1 MTMKESIIESFLT
14 NVVRA
19 CDPTSLKTSNTVT
32 QVQCALYSHVGCG
45 WSRPYMI
52 VVLLL
57 HSEHPFIFKSW
68 WTNKEKGEWGAF
80 YLFNSEKDLQEYIN
94 SDLWLKTV
102 PAKYGAK
109 PVQTILDPGPILCKK
124 TITDAMTSWIT
135 D

>member
-1 MTMKESIIESFLT
+1 MSTEKKALW
-14 NVVRA
+14 VVFKMD
-19 CDPTSLKTSNTVT
+19 DPNLSE
-32 QVQCALYSHVGCG
+32 AAWRERFAGAYAIF
-45 WSRPYMI
+45 RDE
-52 VVLLL
+52 L
-57 HSEHPFIFKSW
+57 HGIIFKSW

-124 TITDAMTSWIT
+124 TITDAMTSWIS